1 MAFGDIDVCNC
12 LPQLCHLKSHK
23 TYLSPKFVCNAERGR
38 GRSDK
43 SGGKPHTHTEAIAEL
58 IAQTPTRVR
67 GHSEARLL
75 MDILH
80 LNYQIRDQ
88 KIAAVNPSITS
99 VRYEAN

>member
-1 MAFGDIDVCNC
+1 MYATPNV
-12 LPQLCHLKSHK
+12 
-23 TYLSPKFVCNAERGR
+23 
-38 GRSDK
+38 
-43 SGGKPHTHTEAIAEL
+43 GGAGAKKVGGNHTHTEAIAKL

-80 LNYQIRDQ
+80 FNYQIRDQ